1 MPPESQTKN
10 TSLLARLVAVFLVVA
25 YVITICAV
33 AALVRPIEV
42 YWLVAIAL
50 LPAVVCLL
58 FGIPKVVKPRGLM
71 ALFHLFLYPLFAAIA
86 FGIPAAYVTFKL
98 AQLFGP

>member
-1 MPPESQTKN
+1 
-10 TSLLARLVAVFLVVA
+10 
-25 YVITICAV
+25 
-33 AALVRPIEV
+33 
-42 YWLVAIAL
+42 
-50 LPAVVCLL
+50 
-58 FGIPKVVKPRGLM
+58 LM